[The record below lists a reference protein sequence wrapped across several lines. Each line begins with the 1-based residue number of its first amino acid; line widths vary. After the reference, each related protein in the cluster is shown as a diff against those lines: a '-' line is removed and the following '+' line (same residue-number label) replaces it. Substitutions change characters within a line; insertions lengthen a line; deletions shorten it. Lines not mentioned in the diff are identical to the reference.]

1 MMYNTP
7 KLCAIKLRSGTPS
20 EDNRA
25 KTQELMKRFMENE
38 AKLRQYCREKGIEV
52 PKLMC

>member
-7 KLCAIKLRSGTPS
+7 KLCAIKLRVGTPS

-25 KTQELMKRFMENE
+25 KTQELMKRFME
-38 AKLRQYCREKGIEV
+38 ADTKLRQYCHEKGIEV
-52 PKLMC
+52 PKMMC